1 MKKLFT
7 VLLFSMMMTFAWSQ
21 TVDEI
26 IGKYFENAGGMQKMK
41 DMKTLKMKGTF
52 PTPQGDF
59 DFEMCQKAPDKM
71 IMTLDIMGQKM
82 IPQAYDGQTA
92 WMLNP
97 FTGDS
102 KPQKM
107 PAEQAG
113 SIVEE
118 AEFEDPFIDY
128 AKKGY
133 EVTYEGTGDVD
144 GVKCYIL
151 KLTKNKGQSDAESVS
166 SYYLDSDTYLPL
178 LIKQKA
184 NAGAMGM
191 VDVDAILSDYRDAGD
206 GIMMPFSIEQ
216 KMGGQTGMT
225 IKFNTI
231 EINQEIADDIFTYK
245 GE

>member
-7 VLLFSMMMTFAWSQ
+7 VLLFSMMVTFAWSQ

-41 DMKTLKMKGTF
+41 DMKTLMMKGKMS
-52 PTPQGDF
+52 TPQGDLSL
-59 DFEMCQKAPDKM
+59 EISRKAPNKM
-71 IMTLDIMGQKM
+71 MQTIDIMGQK
-82 IPQAYDGQTA
+82 IIQAYDGQTA
-92 WMLNP
+92 WMVNP
-97 FTGDS
+97 LSGET
-102 KPQKM
+102 KPQKV

-113 SIVEE
+113 SMLEQ
-118 AEFEDPFIDY
+118 AELEDPFIDY

-133 EVTYEGTGDVD
+133 EVTYEGTGDVE

-151 KLTKNKGQSDAESVS
+151 KLTRNKGKGDAESVA
-166 SYYLDSDTYLPL
+166 SYYLDCDTYLPL
-178 LIKQKA
+178 MVKQNT

-191 VDVDAILSDYRDAGD
+191 VEVDAVMSDYRDAGD

-216 KMGGQTGMT
+216 KMGGQTAMN
-225 IKFNTI
+225 IKLDTI
-231 EINQEIADDIFTYK
+231 EINKEIADDIFTYK

>member
-7 VLLFSMMMTFAWSQ
+7 VLLFSMMATFAWSQ

-26 IGKYFENAGGMQKMK
+26 LGKYFESVGGMQKMK
-41 DMKTLKMKGTF
+41 DIKTLRMKGKMV
-52 PTPQGDF
+52 TPQGDVVM
-59 DFEMCQKAPDKM
+59 EMCRKAPNKM
-71 IMTLDIMGQKM
+71 SQTIDVMGQK
-82 IPQAYDGQTA
+82 IIQAYDGQTA

-97 FTGDS
+97 FAGDA
-102 KPQKM
+102 KPQKL

-113 SIVEE
+113 SMLEQ
-118 AEFEDPFIDY
+118 ANMEDPFIDY

-144 GVKCYIL
+144 GVKCYIV
-151 KLTKNKGQSDAESVS
+151 KLVKNKGKGDAETTS
-166 SYYLDSDTYLPL
+166 SYYLDGDTYLPL
-178 LIKQKA
+178 MVKQKM

-191 VDVDAILSDYRDAGD
+191 VEVDAIMSDYRDAGD
-206 GIMMPFSIEQ
+206 GIMMPFSMEQ
-216 KMGGQTGMT
+216 KMGGQTGQS
-225 IKFNTI
+225 IKFDTI